1 METVEDVY
9 RFLAAHPIVLDHD
22 EAVFLRRLFLDLA
35 AKTFEERA
43 PHETP
48 ASVLSFL

>member
-9 RFLAAHPIVLDHD
+9 KFLSAHPIVLDHD

-35 AKTFEERA
+35 AGHFEERA
-43 PHETP
+43 PRETL